1 MNRCLRIME
10 FQTQRCIDICVD
22 AHAGTFSTTFILFGF
37 SVLTDDKN
45 KFHLAMDLP
54 SDGMIIIHLVYDY
67 CGD

>member
-1 MNRCLRIME
+1 MLGHLA
-10 FQTQRCIDICVD
+10 QL
-22 AHAGTFSTTFILFGF
+22 SYSGF

-54 SDGMIIIHLVYDY
+54 SDGMIIVHLVYDY